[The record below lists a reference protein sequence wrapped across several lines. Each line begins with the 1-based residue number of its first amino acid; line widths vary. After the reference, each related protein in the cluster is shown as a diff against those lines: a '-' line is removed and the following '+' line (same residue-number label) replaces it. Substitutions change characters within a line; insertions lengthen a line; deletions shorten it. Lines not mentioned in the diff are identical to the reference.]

1 MSRQREIPELVY
13 LLEAGASPT
22 QVINYTKKILEWA
35 VQTVATTP
43 RQTATER
50 HALENAT
57 RRLIGGER
65 EMLEAF
71 GVVAPILP
79 LKEPQKP

>member
-13 LLEAGASPT
+13 LLEAGASPA

-43 RQTATER
+43 RQTHGER

-57 RRLIGGER
+57 RRLVGGQQ
-65 EMLEAF
+65 EMMDAF
-71 GVVAPILP
+71 GLGTAP
-79 LKEPQKP
+79 LKTEKP